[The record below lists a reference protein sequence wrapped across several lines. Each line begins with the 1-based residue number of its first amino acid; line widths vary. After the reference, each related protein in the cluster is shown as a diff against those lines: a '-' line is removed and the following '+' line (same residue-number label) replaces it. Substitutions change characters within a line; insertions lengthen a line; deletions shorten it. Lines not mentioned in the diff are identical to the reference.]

1 MARKATVDVE
11 KVMQMLREGQS
22 TQAVAEYFGV
32 SRQAIDLHRH
42 KFIQSGQLDDKRAP
56 RVASTPSLYNAAPV
70 RKPEPEI
77 TSIKS
82 QDDVSLD
89 KLIELVIQ
97 GLDSLKKLPKLEA
110 EVEQYKQAYQKA
122 SEKIERLE
130 KEVIRR
136 QEQEA
141 RLKLALEPESNLK
154 I

>member
-22 TQAVAEYFGV
+22 TQAVAEHFGV

-42 KFIQSGQLDDKRAP
+42 KFIRNGQLEDRRAP
-56 RVASTPSLYNAAPV
+56 RVAAPSAIYNAAPV
-70 RKPEPEI
+70 RKTEPLAENN
-77 TSIKS
+77 SRPDS
-82 QDDVSLD
+82 VSLD

-97 GLDSLKKLPKLEA
+97 AFDSLKKVPKLEA
-110 EVEQYKQAYQKA
+110 DLERYKQDYQKA
-122 SEKIERLE
+122 AEKIERLE

-141 RLKLALEPESNLK
+141 RLKLALEPESNK
-154 I
+154 